1 MNKIK
6 KAFTPKSCISI
17 ILVTIALGS
26 FLLSDKWF
34 YYTFIPT
41 ILIYIAFALLDSLNL
56 LAMCLPKK
64 TNPIA
69 KMIFVLGILV
79 IGCSTVK
86 ATLPVMRFS
95 ELLPQSLN
103 PTISAD
109 LTKIFAKY
117 NIGNFE
123 DLQEISSNSCD
134 MEIRFAYI
142 LTQINRIE
150 ETNLN
155 IEKRYK
161 NLALRSKN
169 LDKNIIKV
177 NKRAQNLNISPLTIS
192 IPIIQTQKVELV
204 KPYERILTW
213 GSVINKN
220 IETHNCSTKCA
231 FNHIDQ
237 ASINIVYEIDSIHK
251 QQDEL
256 NSILTRFEKEFD
268 NLEQQQ
274 RNKEQIITAKGF

>member
-1 MNKIK
+1 MKYTQCSVIFVLGGENGGKIKRLKLNKIK

-34 YYTFIPT
+34 YYAFIPT
-41 ILIYIAFALLDSLNL
+41 LLIYIAFTLLDSLNL
-56 LAMCLPKK
+56 LALCLPKK

-69 KMIFVLGILV
+69 KMIFVLGILI
-79 IGCSTVK
+79 IGCSSVK
-86 ATLPVMRFS
+86 ATLPTMRFS

-117 NIGNFE
+117 NIENFE

-192 IPIIQTQKVELV
+192 IPIIQTQKVELI

-220 IETHNCSTKCA
+220 IEMSK
-231 FNHIDQ
+231 
-237 ASINIVYEIDSIHK
+237 
-251 QQDEL
+251 
-256 NSILTRFEKEFD
+256 
-268 NLEQQQ
+268 
-274 RNKEQIITAKGF
+274 